1 MLRGRATTGGIRHGR
16 GQHRLCPGSLR
27 LRVRQG
33 REIVA
38 LHFAYAFGDTAPYA
52 HGVCQRSVC
61 IAAANSLSSAP
72 IPCCTLCPD
81 KSELPCPPV
90 SSCLR
95 LSPTPYA
102 SPLIAIAPTSGEIGA
117 AEKSKSASG
126 ILTFTVAISPHI
138 GSVSVHITQ
147 RKTRSERSCSIG
159 RWGGIRA
166 VHGALPRTP

>member
-1 MLRGRATTGGIRHGR
+1 MRHATMPTSCPNPKPMNGNAPRQGYDWRHTPR
-16 GQHRLCPGSLR
+16 SGQHRLCPGSLR

-38 LHFAYAFGDTAPYA
+38 LHSAYAYGDTAPYA

-72 IPCCTLCPD
+72 IPRCTLYPD

-95 LSPTPYA
+95 LSPTPCA
-102 SPLIAIAPTSGEIGA
+102 SPLIATAPTSGEIGA
-117 AEKSKSASG
+117 AEKSKSANG
-126 ILTFTVAISPHI
+126 ILTFTAAISPHI
-138 GSVSVHITQ
+138 SSVAVHITQ
-147 RKTRSERSCSIG
+147 RKTRSERSE
-159 RWGGIRA
+159 R
-166 VHGALPRTP
+166 